1 MTTSANLP
9 SPGAPIVGPDGQLS
23 PVWFSFFMAIFN
35 RTGGTGEPVDVS
47 GLQTSIEVQG
57 KEIDE
62 LFRLEGANVAAP
74 LVSALLQRVIAL
86 EMAVQSTVPVL
97 STAPQSLPDA
107 VPVTRASSTLP
118 DPVAARPA
126 DSTTDIYKLV
136 NS

>member
-1 MTTSANLP
+1 
-9 SPGAPIVGPDGQLS
+9 
-23 PVWFSFFMAIFN
+23 VWFSFFMAIFN

-97 STAPQSLPDA
+97 SAAPQSLPDA